1 MTLTRTMID
10 RLRFPG
16 RMEIDDELERR
27 LLQQFGNEPH
37 PNVYSEQ
44 DLQEQV
50 RKFVMLNNREKGA
63 VSPTW

>member
-16 RMEIDDELERR
+16 RMEIDDELEHL

-37 PNVYSEQ
+37 PHVYSEQ

-50 RKFVMLNNREKGA
+50 RKFVMRYNRAKGA